1 MLGSVFFAIV
11 ALSTFAFL
19 IYDKVIKPSH
29 ERQMQQLEE
38 LISWFDSDDFDIEKA
53 IEKFKE
59 AEKLSNDIEKDLNN
73 LKNEI
78 NIVKQKFD

>member
-1 MLGSVFFAIV
+1 MSEKNN
-11 ALSTFAFL
+11 S
-19 IYDKVIKPSH
+19 IK
-29 ERQMQQLEE
+29 EKITKLDE